1 MGTRIQP
8 VVDRRGPTDKPLR
21 AAVCAVSAA
30 RLGRTF
36 GVGARPLGVGR
47 ADSPAAHMRDAPC
60 SSYVPLKGEARMRTT
75 QETNEAANGLWVF

>member
-30 RLGRTF
+30 RLGRTV
-36 GVGARPLGVGR
+36 GVGARLLGVGR
-47 ADSPAAHMRDAPC
+47 A
-60 SSYVPLKGEARMRTT
+60 EARLPGR
-75 QETNEAANGLWVF
+75 ARA